1 MTIFAVDDEP
11 KALRVLC
18 RAIAEAAPDAWI
30 RKFDRPQDVIAA
42 VEGGEVPDVLFSDAN
57 MPGMSGVE
65 LAKALKKEKNMRFPN
80 AFSGVKKIWL
90 AEILMLLAAV
100 IGIILIFVIAANGTL
115 VGEDEIVINEAA
127 KTPISILGIVSAVVA
142 LVAFVL
148 NLVGLIIA
156 RKDDSGFR
164 IALLVT
170 VLGIIASAVSAIW
183 STNAG
188 LVKWMDTLTTIFS
201 MFASYYVL
209 TGIANLADQIPD
221 AATKALAL
229 KSRTLV
235 EGSFCAT
242 VIFKLIISIF
252 KIPDGSTLYTILSI
266 VALLLELVSYIL
278 YLRAL
283 SKGKK
288 MLAK

>member
-1 MTIFAVDDEP
+1 
-11 KALRVLC
+11 
-18 RAIAEAAPDAWI
+18 
-30 RKFDRPQDVIAA
+30 
-42 VEGGEVPDVLFSDAN
+42 
-57 MPGMSGVE
+57 
-65 LAKALKKEKNMRFPN
+65 MRFPN

-100 IGIILIFVIAANGTL
+100 IGIILIFVIGANGTL
-115 VGEDEIVINEAA
+115 VGENEIVINEAA
-127 KTPISILGIVSAVVA
+127 KTPISILGIASGVIA
-142 LVAFVL
+142 LLAFIL

-156 RKDDSGFR
+156 RKDDSGFK

-170 VLGIIASAVSAIW
+170 VLGVIASAISAIW

-221 AATKALAL
+221 AETKALAL

-235 EGSFCAT
+235 EGSFCLT
-242 VIFKLIISIF
+242 VIFKLIINIF
-252 KIPDGSTLYTILSI
+252 KIQNGSTIYTILAV
-266 VALLLELVSYIL
+266 VAMLLELVSYIL

>member
-1 MTIFAVDDEP
+1 
-11 KALRVLC
+11 
-18 RAIAEAAPDAWI
+18 
-30 RKFDRPQDVIAA
+30 
-42 VEGGEVPDVLFSDAN
+42 
-57 MPGMSGVE
+57 
-65 LAKALKKEKNMRFPN
+65 MRFPN

-100 IGIILIFVIAANGTL
+100 IGIILIFVIAGNGTL
-115 VGEDEIVINEAA
+115 VGENEIVINESA

-142 LVAFVL
+142 LVAFIL

-170 VLGIIASAVSAIW
+170 VLGVIASAVSAIW

-209 TGIANLADQIPD
+209 TGIANLADQILD
-221 AATKALAL
+221 AETKALAL

-235 EGSFCAT
+235 EGSFCLT
-242 VIFKLIISIF
+242 VIFKLIINIF
-252 KIPDGSTLYTILSI
+252 NIQNGSTIYTILAV
-266 VALLLELVSYIL
+266 VAMLLELVSYIL

>member
-1 MTIFAVDDEP
+1 
-11 KALRVLC
+11 
-18 RAIAEAAPDAWI
+18 
-30 RKFDRPQDVIAA
+30 
-42 VEGGEVPDVLFSDAN
+42 
-57 MPGMSGVE
+57 
-65 LAKALKKEKNMRFPN
+65 
-80 AFSGVKKIWL
+80 
-90 AEILMLLAAV
+90 MLLAAV
-100 IGIILIFVIAANGTL
+100 IGIVLIFVIAANGTL

>member
-1 MTIFAVDDEP
+1 
-11 KALRVLC
+11 
-18 RAIAEAAPDAWI
+18 
-30 RKFDRPQDVIAA
+30 
-42 VEGGEVPDVLFSDAN
+42 
-57 MPGMSGVE
+57 
-65 LAKALKKEKNMRFPN
+65 MRFPN
-80 AFSGVKKIWL
+80 AYRGVKKIWL
-90 AEILMLLAAV
+90 AELLMLLAAIV
-100 IGIILIFVIAANGTL
+100 GIIIVIVMAANGTM
-115 VGEDEIVINEAA
+115 VGEDIVINEGV
-127 KTPISILGIVSAVVA
+127 KTPIAVLGIVTAVIA
-142 LVAFVL
+142 LVAFIM
-148 NLVGLIIA
+148 NLVGLINA
-156 RKDDSGFR
+156 NNDDSAFR

-170 VLGIIASAVSAIW
+170 ILGVVASAISAIW

-209 TGIANLADQIPD
+209 TGIANLAEKMSD

-242 VIFKLIISIF
+242 ALFKLIISIF
-252 KIPDGSTLYTILSI
+252 KIQDGSTISTILAV